1 MRKPESKASTV
12 WKEVRF
18 SEKSFQKLEDWFGVE
33 RGEDPRERMLYMIEI
48 VLQADSSMSSGFA
61 AKKNYGRTVMV
72 MR

>member
-12 WKEVRF
+12 WEEVGF
-18 SEKSFQKLEDWFGVE
+18 SEKSLQKLEDRFGIE
-33 RGEDPRERMLYMIEI
+33 RGEGPRGRMLYMIEI

-61 AKKNYGRTVMV
+61 VKKIHGRTVMV